1 MSTPPLPT
9 LEASVAAWPSLD
21 VARRDH
27 IVKTGGRLA
36 ELWEASP
43 VRIESNDN
51 RCEEVID
58 ALFPGNPLL
67 CVAESHVQFDTKR
80 REQWRGEL
88 AQMQLI
94 VPSPMTSRTGR
105 TQNGKLSAHALS
117 NTGDRRFLVAAFST
131 GSLDSDA
138 ALVLHLA
145 IGAPLALV
153 GQNGDKGLDA
163 WFLMEHYRPESQL
176 QWFRHAVALGAN
188 AGMWPRSSWARLPE
202 GTTEGGKK
210 HAVSFLDPAPKV
222 TKPL

>member
-9 LEASVAAWPSLD
+9 LESSIAAWPSLD

-27 IVKTGGRLA
+27 IVKTGGKLA

-43 VRIESNDN
+43 IRIESNDN
-51 RCEEVID
+51 RCEEVVD

-67 CVAESHVQFDTKR
+67 CVAKSHIQFDTKP

-105 TQNGKLSAHALS
+105 TQNGKRSAHSLS
-117 NTGDRRFLVAAFST
+117 NCGPRKYLVAAFST
-131 GSLDSDA
+131 GNLDSDA
-138 ALVLHLA
+138 ALVQHLA

-153 GQNGDKGLDA
+153 VQNGDKGLDA
-163 WFLMEHYRPESQL
+163 WFLMQHYRPESQL

-188 AGMWPRSSWARLPE
+188 ASMWSRSAWARLPE
-202 GTTEGGKK
+202 GTSEAGKK
-210 HAVSFLDPAPKV
+210 HAVSFLDHTPKV
-222 TKPL
+222 LKPL